1 MSTENQII
9 LHRSSYTKDENVEIA
24 DLNILISTLKRRE
37 ENSIQL
43 LDYTI
48 KYNTT
53 KAIDDKTQL
62 EELVVEIDMLEKN
75 RQILENQI
83 FQKYL
88 EWKISDAK
96 QKK

>member
-43 LDYTI
+43 LDYSI

-62 EELVVEIDMLEKN
+62 EELIVEIDMLEKN

-88 EWKISDAK
+88 EWKITDAK